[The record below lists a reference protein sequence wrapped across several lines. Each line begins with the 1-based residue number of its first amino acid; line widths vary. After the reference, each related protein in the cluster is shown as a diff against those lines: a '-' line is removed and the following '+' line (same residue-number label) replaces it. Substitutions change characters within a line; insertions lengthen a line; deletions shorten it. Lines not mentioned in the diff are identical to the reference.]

1 VGIMV
6 EKIKRAKIVEYSIV
20 LILSIVI
27 LNSFPQ
33 TKGFID
39 KVMEVLSEKV
49 VSSLG
54 GVED

>member
-1 VGIMV
+1 MV
-6 EKIKRAKIVEYSIV
+6 EKIKRTKIVEYSIV
-20 LILSIVI
+20 FILSIVI

>member
-6 EKIKRAKIVEYSIV
+6 DNEKRGKIVEYSIV
-20 LILSIVI
+20 FFVAIVVLSA
-27 LNSFPQ
+27 FPQ
-33 TKGFID
+33 TRNVVD

-54 GVED
+54 GVEE